1 MLAGLPPTV
10 QDAFTVTWPAGTLVA
25 RVGHA
30 VVPLLPVATS
40 VHDLLP
46 TDEVCAVVTG
56 TVVSLRLVTVRVTL
70 PEMQRVDAV
79 AVTPN
84 AGAASMTVPV

>member
-1 MLAGLPPTV
+1 M
-10 QDAFTVTWPAGTLVA
+10 
-25 RVGHA
+25 
-30 VVPLLPVATS
+30 
-40 VHDLLP
+40 
-46 TDEVCAVVTG
+46 VTG